1 MVIVHKIED
10 FLLELFPNYK
20 QTNDLAVLKEEL
32 EKYYTYGV
40 FRPKV
45 SIQDGWAKVEIDTPK
60 ISSLETDY
68 KKAISLCEKGQYK
81 QAKPIL
87 EDLIKK
93 DPTNSEFHRIYGQ
106 VLSDEGDIDG
116 AIDSLIDALRWD
128 PKNNWALLLM
138 GNLFAKFKDDV
149 DTALKYYDKSL
160 EANPNDNITLN
171 NIGANLM
178 QQGRIKEAQKYFWD
192 AVKIDPDYPNT
203 HYALALIAKMEG
215 DLHSAL
221 YSAIE
226 AIKKNPQK
234 NELYI
239 NSVKDAL
246 SISMTLMDKV
256 DSKAILKE
264 YTDRLLAETDKK
276 IVFKVDNEIP
286 TAAKLEVAEN
296 YGREEHIVR
305 YKPNYVAGVH
315 LQMHEL
321 VHLDFIIQ
329 ARKAN
334 INKLFTSTQQ
344 DKQRFI
350 RTLEPTINRL
360 HKMGH
365 SEESLA
371 NYCSSLFDGLNR
383 QIFNAPIDLFIEDFL
398 YEEFPDLR
406 AFQFQSYYGLVK
418 EGLQAVT
425 DKRAADLVPKD
436 VLYKSKIYNLV
447 TALHFKELFGI
458 DMISQFKAT
467 PLELKQ
473 AKDFYGEYLEY
484 RDDREPGEEY
494 ELVQHW
500 AEDLHADS
508 YFELVDEQEYRN
520 KRTNLDNILESI
532 EKDPYGIQEKDPYK
546 EKQMETFQK
555 SHAEIGTNMAVVMFM
570 VDAMQYF
577 EGMPKLKVREVAFEI
592 ATLGTQGIR
601 PDGKYVLRTV
611 PKKDFS
617 GYHLLAY
624 YYVSWAIAVPEMLD
638 KLQLPYDTE
647 YGMAQMMYKPK
658 K

>member
-45 SIQDGWAKVEIDTPK
+45 SILDGWAKVEIDTPK

-68 KKAISLCEKGQYK
+68 KKAVSLCEKGQYQ

-87 EDLIKK
+87 EGLIKK

-116 AIDSLIDALRWD
+116 AVDSLIDALRWN
-128 PKNNWALLLM
+128 PKNHWALLLM

-160 EANPNDNITLN
+160 EANPNDNITIN

-192 AVKIDPDYPNT
+192 AIKIDPNYPNT
-203 HYALALIAKMEG
+203 HYALALIAQMEG

-221 YSAIE
+221 YSVIE
-226 AIKKNPQK
+226 AIKKNPNK
-234 NELYI
+234 NTLYT

-246 SISMTLMDKV
+246 AISLKLMDTV
-256 DSKAILKE
+256 DGKAILKE
-264 YTDRLLAETDKK
+264 YAERLQEESGKK
-276 IVFKVDNEIP
+276 IVFVAEPEIP

-296 YGREEHIVR
+296 YERDEHIVR
-305 YKPNYVAGVH
+305 YKPSYPAVEH

-321 VHLDFIIQ
+321 VHLDFITQ

-334 INKLFTSTQQ
+334 LNKLFTSTQQ

-350 RTLEPTINRL
+350 RTLEPTIKRL
-360 HKMGH
+360 NKMGI
-365 SEESLA
+365 SDEALA

-383 QIFNAPIDLFIEDFL
+383 QIFNAPIDLFIEDLL

-406 AFQFQSYYGLVK
+406 AYQFQSYYGLVK

-425 DKRAADLVPKD
+425 DKKIVDLSPKD
-436 VLYKSKIYNLV
+436 VLSKSKIYNLI
-447 TALHFKELFGI
+447 TAMHFKDLFGI
-458 DMISQFKAT
+458 DLINDFKAT
-467 PLELKQ
+467 PLELNQ
-473 AKDFYGEYLEY
+473 AKELYDEFLEY
-484 RDDREPGEEY
+484 REDREPGEEY

-500 AEDLHADS
+500 AEDLRLDN
-508 YFELVDEQEYRN
+508 YFELIDEQEYRN
-520 KRTNLDNILESI
+520 KRTNLDNIIESI
-532 EKDPYGIQEKDPYK
+532 EKDPYGIEEKDPYK
-546 EKQMETFQK
+546 EKQMDTFQK
-555 SHAEIGTNMAVVMFM
+555 SQAEIGTNMAVVMFM
-570 VDAMQYF
+570 VDAMQHF
-577 EGMPKLKVREVAFEI
+577 EGMPKQKVREIAFEI
-592 ATLGTQGIR
+592 ATLGTQGIK

-611 PKKDFS
+611 SKKDFS

-638 KLQLPYDTE
+638 ELQLPYDDE
-647 YGMAQMMYKPK
+647 YALAQTMYKSK